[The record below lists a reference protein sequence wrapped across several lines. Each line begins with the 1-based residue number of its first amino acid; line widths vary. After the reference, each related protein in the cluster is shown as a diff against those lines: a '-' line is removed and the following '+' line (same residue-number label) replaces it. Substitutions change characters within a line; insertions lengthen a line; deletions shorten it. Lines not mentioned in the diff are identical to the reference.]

1 MNYVTGF
8 LLMTFKDE
16 EMAFKALTTIVS
28 RFGMADLF
36 NP

>member
-8 LLMTFKDE
+8 LLMVLKDE
-16 EMAFKALTTIVS
+16 EVAFKALTAIVT

>member
-8 LLMTFKDE
+8 LLMVLKDE
-16 EMAFKALTTIVS
+16 ELAFKALTTIVS